1 MKTATLSRD
10 LEYSLLNAISRGVIP
25 ADLVQ
30 PDELGKEGQTVLA
43 ALSKLRETTTPPYVE
58 RAVTSVATDV
68 LGAERDKI
76 RPYIVRVFQQD
87 SGREAADIL
96 WAVRSRQA
104 LTDVMNEVGQQLA
117 RGSLDVGAITERLRV
132 EQRASLVPAIT
143 LIGKELPKRPVGI
156 QLPKLPRINEAT
168 NGLLGMWVL
177 GGETG
182 VGKSTFALQLS
193 AMIGETMPVLYYD
206 AENGTDILLAN
217 LGEGLGSIERLRE
230 ATKQMYFLPTIRTLD
245 ADLNAVKPPALV
257 VVDSIQ
263 KFGFSTA
270 SKSRR
275 DSIDSLLG
283 RLEKL
288 KKRGYS
294 VIVLSEVSRGNYG
307 EVRNSGYAETR
318 ELEYSADMAA
328 QLVGDGTEDG
338 DVDFH
343 ITKNRH
349 SKKRGLITSMERVNN
364 WWFREIDSEVEQ
376 WTE

>member
-10 LEYSLLNAISRGVIP
+10 LEYSLLNAIARGVIP

-30 PDELGKEGQTVLA
+30 PDELGKEGQTVLS
-43 ALSKLRETTTPPYVE
+43 ALSKLRETTPPPYGE
-58 RAVTSVATDV
+58 RVVVSVATDV

-96 WAVRSRQA
+96 RAVRAKQV
-104 LTDVMNEVGQQLA
+104 LTDVMNEAGQQLA
-117 RGSLDVGAITERLRV
+117 RGSLDIGSITDRLRV
-132 EQRASLVPAIT
+132 EQQVSFAPAIT
-143 LIGKELPKRPVGI
+143 LVGEELPERPVGI

-168 NGLLGMWVL
+168 GGLLGMWVL

-206 AENGTDILLAN
+206 AENGDDILLAN

-230 ATKQMYFLPTIRTLD
+230 ATKQMYFRPTIRTLGTDLD
-245 ADLNAVKPPALV
+245 AIKPPALV

-283 RLEKL
+283 RLEAL

-294 VIVLSEVSRGNYG
+294 VIVLSEVNRGNYG

-349 SKKRGLITSMERVNN
+349 RKTKGLITSMERVNT